1 MQPAKFRSSDAEFN
15 VGFAVAAVQ
24 SLPHGVYIAMNGQIF
39 HSGKVRKNVDLNRFE
54 AV

>member
-1 MQPAKFRSSDAEFN
+1 

-39 HSGKVRKNVDLNRFE
+39 HPGKVRKNVELNRFE
-54 AV
+54 AI